1 MKIFP
6 LYRRFNILVLAFWI
20 FGCLAVAQ
28 VENVPVDNQV
38 YEFLDRMGVKG
49 ILPLYNNTMIPLSR
63 QEVADDLV
71 AVGKQKDRL
80 SEAEQ
85 QFLEKFTQEF
95 MHEIHPSQED
105 PALLFNGDGL
115 DGLFSQKEKYL
126 YRYVDSNVTSY
137 VNFFGSIDY
146 RGISGDTYGS
156 THDSFG
162 QIGGRIRGTVSDK
175 LGYYLEGTNGALRG
189 DRNFALSDPRLRG
202 NFNFN
207 NLNSQFFDFTQAYL
221 RMNFNWI
228 SVQFGR
234 ENTMVGTGYSDR
246 LLLSDNAPVTD
257 FLKIEVH
264 YKSLRFLSLH
274 ASLVQDSAL
283 FAGTLMQ
290 EPPGSNKY
298 LALHRLQL
306 GLFDKLNLGVS
317 EMIIYQ
323 RFSPE
328 FGYLNPISFYKS
340 VEHSLGDRD
349 NAFLAFDAEV
359 FPFPRYKFYGTWLI
373 DDIDFSK
380 LGTPWWGNEFGFQAG
395 LINTDLAGIANL
407 DGIVEYTRIDPYVYS
422 NRVAGNGYTND
433 NIGLGNQLQPNSD
446 QWFFQLQYRPAKQLR
461 TWLTYM
467 LMRHGDNVVVDGQV
481 VKNVGG
487 NVLEGHRDTDS
498 ENVTFLDGVLT
509 KQHTVQLRAAYEFIT
524 DYIVTGIY
532 EYRNRVTSSTN
543 YIDNY
548 ASLQVQVEF

>member
-1 MKIFP
+1 M
-6 LYRRFNILVLAFWI
+6 YRIILFLVCWLVGTI
-20 FGCLAVAQ
+20 VVAQ

-71 AVGKQKDRL
+71 AVGKQKDHL
-80 SEAEQ
+80 SDAEQ

-105 PALLFNGDGL
+105 PAVLLNGDGL
-115 DGLFSQKEKYL
+115 DGLLSQKEKYL

-137 VNFFGSIDY
+137 INFLGSAEY
-146 RGISGDTYGS
+146 SRISGDTYGS
-156 THDSFG
+156 TNYSFG

-175 LGYYLEGTNGALRG
+175 LGYYLEGTNGALQG
-189 DRNFALSDPRLRG
+189 DRSFALSNPRLRG

-207 NLNSQFFDFTQAYL
+207 NLHFQFFDFTQAYL

-234 ENTMVGTGYSDR
+234 ENTLVGTGYSDR

-274 ASLVQDSAL
+274 GSLVQDSAL
-283 FAGTLMQ
+283 FAGIVMQ

-306 GLFDKLNLGVS
+306 GLFDKMNLGVS

-328 FGYLNPISFYKS
+328 FGYLNPITFYKS

-349 NAFLAFDAEV
+349 NAFLTFDAEV
-359 FPFPRYKFYGTWLI
+359 FPLPRYKFYGTWLI

-407 DGIVEYTRIDPYVYS
+407 DGIIEYTRIDPYVYS
-422 NRVAGNGYTND
+422 NRVAGNDYTND

-467 LMRHGDNVVVDGQV
+467 LMRHGDNIVADGTVVR
-481 VKNVGG
+481 NVGG

-509 KQHTVQLRAAYEFIT
+509 KQHTVQIRAAYEFIT

-548 ASLQVQVEF
+548 ASLQIQVEF